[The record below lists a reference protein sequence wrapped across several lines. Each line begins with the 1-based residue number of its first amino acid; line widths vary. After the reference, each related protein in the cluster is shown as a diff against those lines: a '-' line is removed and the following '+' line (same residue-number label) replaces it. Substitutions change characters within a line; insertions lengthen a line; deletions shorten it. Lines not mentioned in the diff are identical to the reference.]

1 MRQPFPLL
9 LLAFLILGIFYPSIF
24 AESLS
29 TDDHEMIRGYINM
42 TALDWRGLFLPQAAP
57 YYYRPMLGLTY
68 YLDQFLF
75 DNHASIAHL
84 ENILFHLAS
93 TLLLFQILLNVTNRG
108 ESAKEREYIPLLL
121 AVFFGLHPLT
131 TEPVNWISG
140 RTDLLAGFFVL
151 SSFLVFQQ
159 NNEKKLWRDLLAAFL
174 FLCGLW
180 SKEVA
185 IGLLPVIFFACLQEQ
200 DFAIQQKWRDIARRV
215 LPFFTFTFIY
225 GFMRTGGRF
234 TNDIG
239 VMTAIHGGH
248 GAEHFPLFSKFLS
261 LIKAIGFYSQKILW
275 PFPLNFAIV
284 EINRPVALWLG
295 IITLICL
302 AAALLFLRRRS
313 AMLGIVWIFCF
324 LAPALPIAVNRV
336 AWTPLAE
343 RYLYLPVMGLTLFMA
358 IILSRISVKKHIVL
372 LPIAVLLFGFGA
384 ATAQRNIIWQ
394 KNLTLWQDVV
404 EKSPDFAA
412 GHNDYALALLRA
424 GKREE
429 AGKHL
434 AIAESLAQGTGKNL
448 AKSNI
453 VMLEGDIEQQLAML
467 DDIQQNE
474 QSPKLRGQVLY
485 KMIRLINGKLIQP
498 EEPDNLGKHV
508 DLTRKLLACQQQL
521 AELDKNP
528 YHLYRIGQ
536 LHLALGEKE
545 AARAAFATTC
555 QESDEY
561 FTQPACT
568 MAKNIAKNLA
578 KEISGE

>member
-1 MRQPFPLL
+1 MRRPFPLL
-9 LLAFLILGIFYPSIF
+9 LLAFLILGIFYPTIF

-29 TDDHEMIRGYINM
+29 IDDKEMIRGYINM
-42 TALDWRGLFLPQAAP
+42 TAFDWRGLFFPQSAP
-57 YYYRPMLGLTY
+57 YYYRPLLGLSFY
-68 YLDQFLF
+68 SDQFLF

-108 ESAKEREYIPLLL
+108 ESAKERDYIPLLF
-121 AVFFGLHPLT
+121 AAFFGLHPLT

-185 IGLLPVIFFACLQEQ
+185 IGLLAVIFFACLQEQ
-200 DFAIQQKWRDIARRV
+200 GFAIQQKWRDIARRV
-215 LPFFTFTFIY
+215 LPFLGATFIY
-225 GFMRTGGRF
+225 GFMRTGGMF

-239 VMTAIHGGH
+239 VMTAIRGGH
-248 GAEHFPLFSKFLS
+248 GAENFPLFSKFLS
-261 LIKAIGFYSQKILW
+261 LIKTIGFYSQKILW

-284 EINRPVALWLG
+284 EINSSMALWVG

-343 RYLYLPVMGLTLFMA
+343 RYLYLPLMGLTLFMA
-358 IILSRISVKKHIVL
+358 IILSRISIQKYIVL
-372 LPIAVLLFGFGA
+372 FPIAVLLFGFGT

-394 KNLTLWQDVV
+394 KNITLWQDVV
-404 EKSPDFAA
+404 EKSPNFTA
-412 GHNDYALALLRA
+412 GHNDYALALLRE

-429 AGKHL
+429 AEKHFV
-434 AIAESLAQGTGKNL
+434 IAESLAQGTGKNL

-453 VMLEGDIEQQLAML
+453 ALMNADFEQQLAML
-467 DDIQQNE
+467 DAIQQNE
-474 QSPKLRGQVLY
+474 QSSKLRSQVLY
-485 KMIRLINGKLIQP
+485 KMIRLINGKLIKSD
-498 EEPDNLGKHV
+498 ETAMENHV

-545 AARAAFATTC
+545 AARTAFATTC
-555 QESDEY
+555 QESNDY
-561 FTQPACT
+561 YTQPAC
-568 MAKNIAKNLA
+568 ILAKNLA
-578 KEISGE
+578 KEMSGE